1 MHKFL
6 QRFTY
11 SLPSFCLRSFH
22 SLHELWDTVCNQCIR
37 AILVYTVSHHGHFV
51 RFCLCILRSSSCNF
65 FFARLHSS
73 CNISPQNLGTDLM
86 AHFVLILLMHT
97 HLSHCSRKNIALLAC
112 ICHKLS
118 HETTFQLSFPSG
130 VLPPAARAR
139 RRQSTPLPSHGR

>member
-37 AILVYTVSHHGHFV
+37 AIVYTVSHHGHFV

-65 FFARLHSS
+65 FFPRLHSS

-112 ICHKLS
+112 ICHTKP
-118 HETTFQLSFPSG
+118 HETTIQLSSPFR
-130 VLPPAARAR
+130 VLLSSNPPPTT
-139 RRQSTPLPSHGR
+139 TPLPSHGA